1 MSRHGCGQRR
11 RARAEHPKD
20 FEGVRILNRYHAW
33 DERNPSDEEEAELV
47 LESGAL
53 VIGVNNR
60 YLRDFT
66 VDLGTVER
74 LAPRLAGATLLAES
88 GVKNFSTQ
96 PNMS

>member
-1 MSRHGCGQRR
+1 
-11 RARAEHPKD
+11 
-20 FEGVRILNRYHAW
+20 
-33 DERNPSDEEEAELV
+33 V

-74 LAPRLAGATLLAES
+74 LAPRLAAATLLAES